1 MLHFATAYVDSW
13 WPGLIILGLLIG
25 VVTGLF
31 GIGGGFLLVPALR
44 IIFNIPY
51 PVAIGSSMLHIMLT
65 ATFSAYK
72 HWAQKNIDPKLGI
85 FMAIGSLFGAES
97 GIRLLQVIRAWGTV
111 DIVIS
116 LCFLV
121 LMTSV
126 AVFMFYE
133 STRAGI
139 EEPKTVFGEMLKNCK
154 LPPLVSFARSDIVCI
169 SAWIPITLSFF
180 VGCLTGL
187 LGIGGG
193 FINFPL
199 MVYLIGVPTR
209 VAVGTG
215 TFQVLVASAYCVA
228 RNLQEGFIDFL
239 LVFLMVL
246 GSVVGVNLGVK
257 LCVLINVRNTRKY
270 FACILLLA
278 IVMIVYHLLK
288 DYLLAT

>member
-1 MLHFATAYVDSW
+1 M
-13 WPGLIILGLLIG
+13 
-25 VVTGLF
+25 
-31 GIGGGFLLVPALR
+31 
-44 IIFNIPY
+44 
-51 PVAIGSSMLHIMLT
+51 
-65 ATFSAYK
+65 
-72 HWAQKNIDPKLGI
+72 
-85 FMAIGSLFGAES
+85 
-97 GIRLLQVIRAWGTV
+97 
-111 DIVIS
+111 
-116 LCFLV
+116 
-121 LMTSV
+121 
-126 AVFMFYE
+126 
-133 STRAGI
+133 
-139 EEPKTVFGEMLKNCK
+139 
-154 LPPLVSFARSDIVCI
+154 
-169 SAWIPITLSFF
+169 
-180 VGCLTGL
+180 GCLTGL